1 MVYLRKYSGKFLT
14 LLASNPRFHRTSILS
29 VVWPSRKNFFFFF
42 KCNINITVNTS
53 KCYTSSYVQYST
65 LVQYRKAA
73 VQYSGR
79 ENKLIYSMLS
89 SFSSGLSFLSQLF
102 LSLQVSKR
110 LLGIYAGFPFSPRF
124 SLQPIGK
131 QKTLKDICR
140 VYFFPAPFT
149 AFPQPVGKQKTL
161 RDISRVSILA
171 FPYPIGKQNTLRDI
185 SRVSIPAFP
194 QPIGKQNTLRDM
206 CRVSFL
212 SQLFLSLQVSKI
224 FLGI

>member
-1 MVYLRKYSGKFLT
+1 MKLNSISQKIFWKIPN
-14 LLASNPRFHRTSILS
+14 LAGIESSL
-29 VVWPSRKNFFFFF
+29 PSHEHPLCRVAVQKEFFFFL
-42 KCNINITVNTS
+42 CNINITVNTS

-110 LLGIYAGFPFSPRF
+110 LVGRYAGFPFYPRF

-140 VYFFPAPFT
+140 VSFFPVPFK
-149 AFPQPVGKQKTL
+149 AFPQPIGKQK
-161 RDISRVSILA
+161 RKYSQG
-171 FPYPIGKQNTLRDI
+171 YKQGFL
-185 SRVSIPAFP
+185 SIPAFP
-194 QPIGKQNTLRDM
+194 QPIGKQKTLRDI

-212 SQLFLSLQVSKI
+212 SQI
-224 FLGI
+224 FLIAYR

>member
-110 LLGIYAGFPFSPRF
+110 LFGRYAGFPFYPRF

-140 VYFFPAPFT
+140 VSFFPAPFT
-149 AFPQPVGKQKTL
+149 AFPQPIGKQK
-161 RDISRVSILA
+161 RKDSQG
-171 FPYPIGKQNTLRDI
+171 YKQGFL
-185 SRVSIPAFP
+185 SIPAFP
-194 QPIGKQNTLRDM
+194 QPIGKQKTLRDI

-212 SQLFLSLQVSKI
+212 SQI
-224 FLGI
+224 FLIAYR